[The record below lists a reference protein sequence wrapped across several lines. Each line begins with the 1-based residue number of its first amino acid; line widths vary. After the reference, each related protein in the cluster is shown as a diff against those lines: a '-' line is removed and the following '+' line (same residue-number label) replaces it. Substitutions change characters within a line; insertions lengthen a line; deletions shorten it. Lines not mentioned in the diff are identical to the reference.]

1 MSHLLELRY
10 KDRENTHSSN
20 QRKKCVLVYYL
31 TFDIEI
37 SKVSKRFGDV
47 IAVDNL
53 DLQINRGE
61 VFCLVGPN
69 AAGKTTTIRLLLGIL
84 KPEKG
89 SGDIIVKGYQ
99 IPQEKKK
106 LRRIMGYLPQQRALY
121 DLLTARE
128 NIKFFARAK
137 GVPSVLADENV
148 SLMIDKLSLNEHQD
162 KLAIH
167 LSGGT
172 QQRTA
177 LAAAMVNKPEI
188 ALLDEPT
195 VGLDPVLRREFWQYF
210 REIAKTQGTTI
221 LVTTHYLNE
230 AEWADRVGVMRGG
243 SLLAV
248 DTPDNLLKQTG
259 QKNMENMF
267 FELIKGD
274 VS

>member
-1 MSHLLELRY
+1 M
-10 KDRENTHSSN
+10 
-20 QRKKCVLVYYL
+20 

-37 SKVSKRFGDV
+37 SQVSKRFGDV

-53 DLQINRGE
+53 DLQVNRGE
-61 VFCLVGPN
+61 IFCLVGPN

-89 SGDIIVKGYQ
+89 SGKILVKNFH
-99 IPQEKKK
+99 IPREKKR

-121 DLLTARE
+121 DLLTTKE
-128 NIKFFARAK
+128 NIKFFAQAK
-137 GVPSVLADENV
+137 GVPGDIADKNT
-148 SLMIDKLSLNEHQD
+148 SLMIDKLSLNKHQN
-162 KLAIH
+162 KLALH

-177 LAAAMVNKPEI
+177 LAQAMVNKPEI
-188 ALLDEPT
+188 AFLDEPT
-195 VGLDPVLRREFWQYF
+195 VGLDPVLRREFWHYF
-210 REIAKTQGTTI
+210 REIARDQGTTI

-230 AEWADRVGVMRGG
+230 AEWADRVGVMRNG

-248 DTPDNLLKQTG
+248 DTPENLLKQTG

-274 VS
+274 MA

>member
-1 MSHLLELRY
+1 M
-10 KDRENTHSSN
+10 
-20 QRKKCVLVYYL
+20 

-37 SKVSKRFGDV
+37 SNVSKRFGEV

-53 DLQINRGE
+53 NLQVNIGE
-61 VFCLVGPN
+61 IFCLVGPN

-84 KPEKG
+84 KSEKG
-89 SGDIIVKGYQ
+89 SGDILVKGYH

-121 DLLTARE
+121 DLLTAKE

-137 GVPSVLADENV
+137 GVPGKHVDEYASV
-148 SLMIDKLSLNEHQD
+148 MINKLSLTDHQD
-162 KLAIH
+162 KLALH

-177 LAAAMVNKPEI
+177 LAQAMVNKPEI
-188 ALLDEPT
+188 AFLDEPT

-210 REIAKTQGTTI
+210 REIAKDQGTTI

-230 AEWADRVGVMRGG
+230 AEWADRVGVMRDG

-248 DTPDNLLKQTG
+248 DTPENLLKRTG
-259 QKNMENMF
+259 QINMENMF
-267 FELIKGD
+267 FELIKED
-274 VS
+274 TA

>member
-1 MSHLLELRY
+1 
-10 KDRENTHSSN
+10 
-20 QRKKCVLVYYL
+20 
-31 TFDIEI
+31 
-37 SKVSKRFGDV
+37 
-47 IAVDNL
+47 
-53 DLQINRGE
+53 
-61 VFCLVGPN
+61 
-69 AAGKTTTIRLLLGIL
+69 
-84 KPEKG
+84 
-89 SGDIIVKGYQ
+89 
-99 IPQEKKK
+99 
-106 LRRIMGYLPQQRALY
+106 MGYLPQQRALY

-137 GVPSVLADENV
+137 GVPSALADENV

-162 KLAIH
+162 KLALH

-177 LAAAMVNKPEI
+177 LAATMVNKPEI
-188 ALLDEPT
+188 AFLDEPT

-210 REIAKTQGTTI
+210 GEIAKSQETTI

-274 VS
+274 IA